1 MKILYIAESIIAT
14 FLTKALLHAP
24 SVDYFPMWTIL
35 HFYNNTMSPHLHGHY
50 EPPQLAYK

>member
-35 HFYNNTMSPHLHGHY
+35 HFYNNTMSPHLYGHY